1 MINSS
6 LLDRVMMKLMEN
18 GLAELMENVD
28 HRPGNW
34 KKKSGR
40 SLKRNWPIQFPMDMS
55 KWKCS
60 KKERRGRAVVTC
72 ERNGYQARNCRFQR
86 RRQRPAA
93 ARPTDPP
100 TDRPTDRGNHRH
112 NPQPIGEKKNLQKTI
127 QKTIQKLIQK
137 TIKKKNRN
145 NLQRK
150 EKEKEQ
156 KKNIADERDVKL
168 NRRIFERILNGHSGQ
183 FPTQSNWIVNKWKC
197 IETRIIFD
205 RSTANSIRQ
214 RCVTFGTFAIANCQ
228 LTIGTNL
235 WHNMQNLD
243 FYANEPWLK
252 SRSGIDARNKPSIFF
267 LLPFC
272 FSKFVVYF
280 SLSNFRYFLFFSFI
294 FCSRNR
300 LSAPW
305 PVH

>member
-137 TIKKKNRN
+137 TIKKKKPKQSSKKRKRKRTKKKHRRWKGRQVEPE
-145 NLQRK
+145 NLRK
-150 EKEKEQ
+150 
-156 KKNIADERDVKL
+156 N
-168 NRRIFERILNGHSGQ
+168 
-183 FPTQSNWIVNKWKC
+183 P
-197 IETRIIFD
+197 
-205 RSTANSIRQ
+205 
-214 RCVTFGTFAIANCQ
+214 
-228 LTIGTNL
+228 
-235 WHNMQNLD
+235 
-243 FYANEPWLK
+243 
-252 SRSGIDARNKPSIFF
+252 
-267 LLPFC
+267 
-272 FSKFVVYF
+272 
-280 SLSNFRYFLFFSFI
+280 
-294 FCSRNR
+294 
-300 LSAPW
+300 
-305 PVH
+305 